1 MTVTPQL
8 ATLPL
13 TAAQQGLLVVHGSVP
28 VPHLYNVVAELELDP
43 ALAPADLGPALRA
56 VLAVQP
62 ALRLAVRERPAP
74 HAELGT
80 VPDEAPLRVV
90 PSDAD
95 GFDRRRAELLEQLG
109 GHAFDLER
117 PPLLRAVLLHTVDRS
132 RSTLLLVVHH
142 LVFDGFSLRQFV
154 RDLTAAVRADLDV
167 DRVRVARERALCREL
182 AAQLSAADE
191 EHVER
196 AAAELAERLRAAPAT
211 VLHPR
216 PNRPA
221 TTAFTGARREIRLS
235 PERSRALGE
244 VCAALGVSPF
254 VFFSALYAALLA
266 RHSGNTQVVFGSP
279 VLARRTLGSLDL
291 CGFFVNTLPLVVDVD
306 FGQRFDAFVT
316 QTVRAEADR
325 VKSSAA
331 LSFDRVVRL
340 VAPDRST
347 NRNPVFSC
355 MLAMQDATDAEP
367 GAAVRRVRE
376 HGNGTAK
383 FDLWL
388 GVTPG
393 PDGWL
398 LELEHD
404 RELLPE
410 PLAGALADS
419 LTGLLERAVERPGT
433 VLAELFEDASSAES
447 RAHDGFWR
455 RPAHPDLHRWVR
467 AGLAR
472 RPEAIAVEEDG
483 RRVTYGELEELVR
496 CAAAGLARRG
506 VGPAAVVG
514 LTTPTLVDT
523 VVAVL
528 AVLERRAVFLPLDL
542 TLPAERL
549 AYMTGKAGCRLVVG
563 RGAVDGAR
571 VVALSEL
578 SAAGDGD
585 APPAGGAAAGDGAGT
600 VLHDDGTVLHDSD
613 GASHDGDD
621 GTVLHDDDGASHDSG
636 GGDGVYIMFT
646 SGSTGRPKGVLMG
659 NGPLVNLTAWQL
671 DALDMDERTRFLQY
685 APLGFDVSFQ
695 EIVPTLVAGGTLVS
709 REPADRRDLPA
720 VLARVSA
727 LRISHLYLP
736 VAALR
741 PFTRAAQDAGD
752 DLPHLRHLCVSGEQL
767 LLDDGIR
774 RFLADRPHISLVN
787 LYGPTETHAVTAHRL
802 TGAGPWP
809 DHVPIGRPITHTT
822 AHVVDATGHLAPL
835 GVPGELHLGGACP
848 AHGYVGDP
856 ARTAQRFLPD
866 PRGQGD
872 DARMYRTGD
881 QVLRDEQGTL
891 LFLGRDDDQVKIRG
905 YRVELGELE
914 TAAAAHPD
922 VRLAVAAVLGEGA
935 DRQLALFFVPE
946 DGRSPLP
953 DDVRRRVAEA
963 VPGYMAPSRVFEV
976 ASVPLTRNGK
986 VDRPAL
992 LKEAQKAVR
1001 EEAAS
1006 GGGALTTAK
1015 DPLEAWLQHL
1025 WGELLGRA
1033 DVPLDRSLLDYGAHS
1048 LNVMS
1053 ARAAIEERHGVQ
1065 IPVLDFFLDPTIR
1078 AQAAWITRSRDGA
1091 R

>member
-1 MTVTPQL
+1 MTVAPQL

-13 TAAQQGLLVVHGSVP
+13 TAAQQGLLVVHGTVP

-43 ALAPADLGPALRA
+43 ALGPGAIRSALTT

-62 ALRLAVRERPAP
+62 ALRLAVRTRPTP
-74 HAELGT
+74 HAELGA
-80 VPDEAPLRVV
+80 VPDEPPLRVA
-90 PSDAD
+90 STDA
-95 GFDRRRAELLEQLG
+95 GRFARRRAELLAELG

-117 PPLLRAVLLHTVDRS
+117 PPLLRAALLRTGDGS

-154 RDLTAAVRADLDV
+154 RDLTSAVRGELDV

-182 AAQLSAADE
+182 AAQLSAAGE

-196 AAAELAERLRAAPAT
+196 AAAELAERLRAVPAT

-221 TTAFTGARREIRLS
+221 ATAFTGARREIRLS
-235 PERSRALGE
+235 PERSRALDE
-244 VCAALGVSPF
+244 LCSALGVSPF
-254 VFFSALYAALLA
+254 VLFSAAYAALLA
-266 RHSGNTQVVFGSP
+266 RHSATSPVVFGSP

-291 CGFFVNTLPLVVDVD
+291 CGFFVNTLPLVVDVPWD
-306 FGQRFDAFVT
+306 QRFDVFVKE
-316 QTVRAEADR
+316 TVQAEADR
-325 VKSSAA
+325 VKSNAA

-340 VAPDRST
+340 VEPDRST

-355 MLAMQDATDAEP
+355 MLALQDATGTEP
-367 GAAVRRVRE
+367 GSVVRRVRE

-410 PLAGALADS
+410 PLVRALADS
-419 LTGLLERAVERPGT
+419 LTGLLARAVERPGT
-433 VLAELFEDASSAES
+433 VLAELFEDASLAES
-447 RAHDGFWR
+447 HAHDGYWR
-455 RPAHPDLHRWVR
+455 RPPHRGLRRWVR

-472 RPEAIAVEEDG
+472 RPDASAVEEDG
-483 RRVTYGELEELVR
+483 RRVTYGELDALVR
-496 CAAAGLARRG
+496 RAAAGLARHG
-506 VGPAAVVG
+506 VGPGTVVG

-528 AVLERRAVFLPLDL
+528 AALDRRAVFLPLDL
-542 TLPAERL
+542 TLPGERL
-549 AYMTGKAGCRLVVG
+549 AYMTEKAGCRLVVG

-571 VVALSEL
+571 VVALDEL
-578 SAAGDGD
+578 TGPGAGDPPRETEPAGDGD
-585 APPAGGAAAGDGAGT
+585 GT
-600 VLHDDGTVLHDSD
+600 
-613 GASHDGDD
+613 
-621 GTVLHDDDGASHDSG
+621 
-636 GGDGVYIMFT
+636 DGVYIMFT

-659 NGPLVNLTAWQL
+659 DGPLVNLTAWQL
-671 DALDMDERTRFLQY
+671 DALEMDERTRFLQY

-695 EIVPTLVAGGTLVS
+695 EILPTLVAGGTLVS

-727 LRISHLYLP
+727 LAVTHVYLP
-736 VAALR
+736 VAALG

-752 DLPHLRHLCVSGEQL
+752 DLPRLRHLCVSGEQL

-774 RFLADRPHISLVN
+774 RFFADRPHITLVN
-787 LYGPTETHAVTAHRL
+787 LYGPTETHAVTTHRL
-802 TGAGPWP
+802 TAGAGRWP
-809 DHVPIGRPITHTT
+809 AHVPIGRPITHVT
-822 AHVVDATGHLAPL
+822 AHVVDGTGHLAPL
-835 GVPGELHLGGACP
+835 GVPGELYLGGACP
-848 AHGYVGDP
+848 ARGYVNDP
-856 ARTAQRFLPD
+856 ERTAERFLPD
-866 PRGQGD
+866 PRGGRD

-881 QVLRDEQGTL
+881 QVLRDEHGTL
-891 LFLGRDDDQVKIRG
+891 VFLGRDDDQVKIRG

-922 VRLAVAAVLGEGA
+922 VRLAVAAVLGDGA
-935 DRQLALFFVPE
+935 GRQLVLFFVPE
-946 DGRSPLP
+946 DGRSPRP
-953 DDVRRRVAEA
+953 EDVRRRVADA
-963 VPGYMAPSRVFEV
+963 VPGYMVPARVFAV

-992 LKEAQKAVR
+992 LREAEQAVR
-1001 EEAAS
+1001 EEARS
-1006 GGGALTTAK
+1006 NDGAVTTAE
-1015 DPLEAWLQHL
+1015 DTLQAWLQEM
-1025 WGELLGRA
+1025 WGQLLGRA
-1033 DVPLDRSLLDYGAHS
+1033 DVPVDRSLLEYGAHS
-1048 LNVMS
+1048 LNVMT
-1053 ARAAIEERHGVQ
+1053 ARALIEERQGVQ
-1065 IPVLDFFLDPTIR
+1065 IPLLDFFRDPTIR
-1078 AQAAWITRSRDGA
+1078 AQAEWIAQA
-1091 R
+1091 RGGV

>member
-1 MTVTPQL
+1 MTVAPQL
-8 ATLPL
+8 ATATLPL

-28 VPHLYNVVAELELDP
+28 APHLYNVVAELELDP
-43 ALAPADLGPALRA
+43 ALDPADLGPALCA

-80 VPDEAPLRVV
+80 VPDQAPLRVV
-90 PSDAD
+90 TTDAD
-95 GFDRRRAELLEQLG
+95 GFDRRRAELLGQLG
-109 GHAFDLER
+109 DHAFDLER

-196 AAAELAERLRAAPAT
+196 SAAELADRLRTAPAT

-216 PNRPA
+216 PNRPT

-254 VFFSALYAALLA
+254 VFFSAVYAALLA
-266 RHSGNTQVVFGSP
+266 RHSGNTPVVFGSP

-306 FGQRFDAFVT
+306 WNQPFDAFVT
-316 QTVRAEADR
+316 ETVRAEADR

-331 LSFDRVVRL
+331 VSFDRVVRL
-340 VAPDRST
+340 AAPDRST

-367 GAAVRRVRE
+367 GPVVLRVRE

-419 LTGLLERAVERPGT
+419 LTGLLEKAVERPGT
-433 VLAELFEDASSAES
+433 VLAELFEDASPAES

-455 RPAHPDLHRWVR
+455 PPAHPDLRRWVR
-467 AGLAR
+467 ASLAR
-472 RPEAIAVEEDG
+472 RPEATAVEEDG
-483 RRVTYGELEELVR
+483 RRVTYGELQESVR
-496 CAAAGLARRG
+496 SAAAGLARYG
-506 VGPAAVVG
+506 VGPGSVVG
-514 LTTPTLVDT
+514 LTTPTLVET

-528 AVLERRAVFLPLDL
+528 AVLERGAVFLPLDL
-542 TLPAERL
+542 TLPGERL
-549 AYMTGKAGCRLVVG
+549 AYMTGKAGCGLVVG

-578 SAAGDGD
+578 TAAGDGD
-585 APPAGGAAAGDGAGT
+585 GT
-600 VLHDDGTVLHDSD
+600 VLNGDGNGDGSD
-613 GASHDGDD
+613 
-621 GTVLHDDDGASHDSG
+621 
-636 GGDGVYIMFT
+636 GDGVYIMFT

-727 LRISHLYLP
+727 ARVSHVYLP

-752 DLPHLRHLCVSGEQL
+752 DLPELRHLCVSGEQL
-767 LLDDGIR
+767 LLDDGVR
-774 RFLADRPHISLVN
+774 RFFADRPHIGLVN
-787 LYGPTETHAVTAHRL
+787 LYGPTETHAVTTHRL
-802 TGAGPWP
+802 TGSGPWP

-835 GVPGELHLGGACP
+835 GVPGELYLGGACP

-856 ARTAQRFLPD
+856 ERTAERFLPD
-866 PRGQGD
+866 PRGDRD

-905 YRVELGELE
+905 HRVELGELE

-922 VRLAVAAVLGEGA
+922 VALAVAAVMGEGT
-935 DRQLALFFVPE
+935 DRKLALFFVPE

-953 DDVRRRVAEA
+953 DDVRRRVAGA
-963 VPGYMAPSRVFEV
+963 VPGYMAPSRVFEI
-976 ASVPLTRNGK
+976 ASVPVTRNGK

-992 LKEAQKAVR
+992 LKEAEKAVR

-1006 GGGALTTAK
+1006 GGGADTTAR
-1015 DPLEAWLQHL
+1015 DPLEAWLQRL

-1033 DVPLDRSLLDYGAHS
+1033 DVPVDRSLLDHGAHS
-1048 LNVMS
+1048 LNVMT
-1053 ARAAIEERHGVQ
+1053 ARAAIEEHHGVQ

-1078 AQAAWITRSRDGA
+1078 AQAAWITRSRGGA